1 MAKQTQAAQDL
12 QDELRDSAAPPVEA
26 TEQPADK
33 PAKKSRAKKP
43 KVKAAAP
50 EQPTAESP
58 PEAMPDPDPDPNVR
72 RFVVTLAH
80 TNGEGTIRPPFEV
93 ELVMTDDEEGTT
105 EKTEPLEQENPNKG
119 VRITMPRP
127 EDDFDA
133 GVKAHDRAVK
143 AFNDHYHIR
152 VTEHKHRVHAA

>member
-12 QDELRDSAAPPVEA
+12 QDELRDSAAPPLEE
-26 TEQPADK
+26 TDPPAEK

-43 KVKAAAP
+43 KAEAAAP

-58 PEAMPDPDPDPNVR
+58 PETMPDPNVR

-93 ELVMTDDEEGTT
+93 ELVMTDDEEGVP
-105 EKTEPLEQENPNKG
+105 EKSEPLEAENPNKG